1 MRHLGGR
8 PFIRTPSRA
17 RIAVVPTQ
25 RPTTV
30 RLRTALLQEANE
42 IVAREYAA
50 DLALDDIAR
59 RVASS
64 RRQLQRAYAE
74 IGDTTFR
81 DHLTRVRMERAAELL
96 RETDWPVIDVATAVG
111 YSRHS
116 AFTKAFRRRHGVAPS
131 VMRGRRL
138 GDLPPLAP

>member
-1 MRHLGGR
+1 YQDAMGLMRAEYR
-8 PFIRTPSRA
+8 RA
-17 RIAVVPTQ
+17 LTLEDVARRIATSP
-25 RPTTV
+25 
-30 RLRTALLQEANE
+30 
-42 IVAREYAA
+42 
-50 DLALDDIAR
+50 
-59 RVASS
+59 
-64 RRQLQRAYAE
+64 RQLQRAFEEA
-74 IGDTTFR
+74 GAPPFAQC
-81 DHLTRVRMERAAELL
+81 LTSVRMERAAELL